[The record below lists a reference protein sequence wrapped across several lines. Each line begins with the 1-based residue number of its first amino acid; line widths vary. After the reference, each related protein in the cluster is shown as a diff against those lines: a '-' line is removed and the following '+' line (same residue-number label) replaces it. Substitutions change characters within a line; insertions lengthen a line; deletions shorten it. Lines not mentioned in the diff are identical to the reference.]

1 MLRPQRPPRRPR
13 SPRAAGIGARG
24 IGARGIG
31 ARGIGALGGALL
43 LLVLLPADA
52 YAWTPGTHILIGE
65 AVLRSADLLL
75 PAALAQLLRAHP
87 FEFLYGSIAADTSFA
102 KRYAKVGRHCHYWHV
117 GDEILDRAR
126 DDALRA
132 FGYGYLA
139 HLAADVV
146 AHNHFVPHQ
155 LAITSSTS
163 GAGHAYWEARFEAA
177 LGEQWSRRAR
187 EVILL
192 EHNQADEHLDRI
204 LSPTIFSTT
213 TNRRIFRGMVHAADL
228 GAYQRMLSLMAANS
242 RWPLRQP
249 SVTAHVELAFDHVV
263 DLLVRGDAAAARRA
277 DPSGEEALREAKRIR
292 KGALERGGERA
303 ARKDAADR
311 FALPPSELPWVRK
324 LPRPLYEPIRTPA

>member
-1 MLRPQRPPRRPR
+1 MRRRGPAGLVV
-13 SPRAAGIGARG
+13 AA
-24 IGARGIG
+24 
-31 ARGIGALGGALL
+31 
-43 LLVLLPADA
+43 LVLVALTPTDA
-52 YAWTPGTHILIGE
+52 WAWTPGTHVMLGE
-65 AVLRSADLLL
+65 ALLRSADLLL
-75 PAALAQLLRAHP
+75 PAALAQLLKAHP

-155 LAITSSTS
+155 LAISSATS
-163 GAGHAYWEARFEAA
+163 GAGHAYWEARFESA

-204 LSPTIFSTT
+204 LSPTIFSTP
-213 TNRRIFRGMVHAADL
+213 TNRRIFRGMVHASDV
-228 GAYQRMLSLMAANS
+228 GAYQRVLGLMAANS
-242 RWPLRQP
+242 RWPLRENA
-249 SVTAHVELAFDHVV
+249 VGAHVDRAFDHIV
-263 DLLVRGDAAAARRA
+263 DLFVRGEQAVARQS
-277 DPSGEEALREAKRIR
+277 DPSGEEALREAKLIR
-292 KGALERGGERA
+292 KGALARGGERA

-311 FALPPSELPWVRK
+311 FALPVADLPFVAK

>member
-1 MLRPQRPPRRPR
+1 MRR
-13 SPRAAGIGARG
+13 SGLGILL
-24 IGARGIG
+24 
-31 ARGIGALGGALL
+31 GALALL
-43 LLVLLPADA
+43 VFTPRDA
-52 YAWTPGTHILIGE
+52 WAWTPGTHVMLGE
-65 AVLRSADLLL
+65 ALLRSADLLL
-75 PAALAQLLRAHP
+75 PTALAQLLTAHP

-155 LAITSSTS
+155 LAISSATS
-163 GAGHAYWEARFEAA
+163 GAGHAYWEARFESA

-187 EVILL
+187 EVIRLD
-192 EHNQADEHLDRI
+192 HGHADEHLDRI
-204 LSPTIFSTT
+204 LSPTIFSTP
-213 TNRRIFRGMVHAADL
+213 TNRRIFRGMVHAADV
-228 GAYQRMLSLMAANS
+228 GAYQRMLGLMAANS
-242 RWPLRQP
+242 RWPLRGTAV
-249 SVTAHVELAFDHVV
+249 SAHVERSFDHIV
-263 DLLVRGDAAAARRA
+263 DLFVRGEQAVARRS
-277 DPSGEEALREAKRIR
+277 DPSGEDALRDAKLIR

-311 FALPPSELPWVRK
+311 FSLPAMELPFVAR
-324 LPRPLYEPIRTPA
+324 LPRRLYEPPADLAS

>member
-1 MLRPQRPPRRPR
+1 VVP
-13 SPRAAGIGARG
+13 
-24 IGARGIG
+24 
-31 ARGIGALGGALL
+31 GALL
-43 LLVLLPADA
+43 AAVALLVLTPSDA
-52 YAWTPGTHILIGE
+52 LAWTPGTHVMLGE
-65 AVLRSADLLL
+65 ALLRSADLLL
-75 PAALAQLLRAHP
+75 PAALAQLLKAHP

-155 LAITSSTS
+155 LAISSATS
-163 GAGHAYWEARFEAA
+163 GAGHAYWEARFESA

-192 EHNQADEHLDRI
+192 EHGKADEHLDRI
-204 LSPTIFSTT
+204 LSPTIFSTP
-213 TNRRIFRGMVHAADL
+213 TNRRIFRGMVHAADV
-228 GAYQRMLSLMAANS
+228 GAYQRMLGLMAANS
-242 RWPLRQP
+242 RWPLR
-249 SVTAHVELAFDHVV
+249 SATVGAHVERAFDHIV
-263 DLLVRGDAAAARRA
+263 DLFVRGEAAVARRS
-277 DPSGEEALREAKRIR
+277 DPSGEEALREAKQIR
-292 KGALERGGERA
+292 KGALARGGERA

-311 FALPPSELPWVRK
+311 FALPMVELPFVAK
-324 LPRPLYEPIRTPA
+324 LPRPLYEPPADLAS

>member
-1 MLRPQRPPRRPR
+1 MRRGPAGLVV
-13 SPRAAGIGARG
+13 AA
-24 IGARGIG
+24 
-31 ARGIGALGGALL
+31 
-43 LLVLLPADA
+43 LVLVALTPTDA
-52 YAWTPGTHILIGE
+52 WAWTPGTHVMLGE
-65 AVLRSADLLL
+65 ALLRSADLLL
-75 PAALAQLLRAHP
+75 PAALAQLLKAHP

-155 LAITSSTS
+155 LAISSATS
-163 GAGHAYWEARFEAA
+163 GAGHAYWEARFESA

-204 LSPTIFSTT
+204 LSPTIFSTP
-213 TNRRIFRGMVHAADL
+213 TNRRIFRGMVHASDV
-228 GAYQRMLSLMAANS
+228 GAYQRVLGLMAANS
-242 RWPLRQP
+242 RWPLRENA
-249 SVTAHVELAFDHVV
+249 VGAHVDRAFDHIV
-263 DLLVRGDAAAARRA
+263 DLFVRGEQAVARQS
-277 DPSGEEALREAKRIR
+277 DPSGEEALREAKLIR
-292 KGALERGGERA
+292 KGALARGGERA

-311 FALPPSELPWVRK
+311 FALPVADLPFVAK